1 MPRRRA
7 ASSAFRPSREAM
19 PANSTSSED
28 RQAGNTRSMKCPET
42 PSTPNLIFALAIH
55 CLLEPSIYRGDTRV
69 VYDPDAEEFSRDLA
83 AALQADQEGRNP
95 GKEIRKG
102 KR

>member
-1 MPRRRA
+1 
-7 ASSAFRPSREAM
+7 
-19 PANSTSSED
+19 
-28 RQAGNTRSMKCPET
+28 
-42 PSTPNLIFALAIH
+42 
-55 CLLEPSIYRGDTRV
+55 V